1 MKDLFLLVKEKL
13 GKAYQDLTFLLEC
26 LKEVLRENNATDL
39 ANHIPWI
46 NAFENKTE
54 FSKQDMQLYSIVFQ
68 LLNLVEVNHAVQVR
82 RKIENEKGLSSING
96 LWGQNLLS
104 LKDLAISPEIIAQ
117 KLGQINIEPVLTA
130 HPTEAKRGTVLE
142 HHRELYLL
150 LVQLENQ
157 MYTDIER
164 KEIRNQIK
172 LALERLWRTGEI
184 FLEKPD
190 VPSELNNIMHYLVN
204 VFPDVIP
211 YLDKRLQQAWEEVGF
226 DKKLLQNTNH
236 YPKITFGNWVGGDRD
251 GHPLVTAEVTKN
263 TLDSLRLNAFVVIR
277 RQLIKLLKNLSF
289 AFDYQNVNIELKKRI
304 DILRTELGE
313 EGEEA
318 FERNEKEVFRQ
329 FVNLI
334 LHKLPVN
341 IERQHATA
349 LLDKISAYKNHFEL
363 IDDLFLL
370 QNALI
375 IYGAKA
381 VAFDEV
387 HDTIRLVQCFGFYLA
402 KLDIRQNSKFHDTAI
417 AQLMNACSLA
427 GDSFLTWNET
437 QRLEF
442 FNQEL
447 QTIRPFTHP
456 KTNLAHEA
464 KTVIDAHK
472 VVAEYIDKNDIF
484 GIGSLIVSMTHRT
497 SDLLAV
503 YILGRESNLT
513 TLSEEGIICK
523 IPVVPL
529 FETIEDLEK
538 SADILELFL
547 SHPITQRSLIYQQKK
562 YNNPSLIQQ
571 VMIGYSDSNK
581 DGGILASQWNLYHTQ
596 EKLAKIG
603 EKFNVK
609 IMFFHGKGGTI
620 SRGAGPTHSF
630 VYALPAHTINGNFRL
645 TEQGETIAQ
654 KYANKVNA
662 AYNLELLVASVAGK
676 TIANEKTPH
685 IPYPL
690 ENIVSEMSK
699 NSVDFY
705 TKLIHHPDFI
715 HFFSQATPIDAIEQ
729 SKIGSRPA
737 RRTGKRSL
745 EDLRAIPWV
754 FSWSQSRY
762 NMTSWYGI
770 GSTLEKLM
778 LEQPENFEIFKQNA
792 LKDRFLRYILTNIDT
807 SLAATDEIVMVKYA
821 SMVVDESIKKNILS
835 MFIDELHKTQKMLS
849 IIFEKPFSERRNQH
863 YYSTLLRASVMNEMH
878 ASQVALLQN
887 WRKNPNDE
895 NLLGILLL
903 INAIAGGMQHTG

>member
-1 MKDLFLLVKEKL
+1 MNNLFLEVKEKL

-26 LKEVLRENNATDL
+26 LKEVFIENNAPTL
-39 ANHIPWI
+39 AKSIPWI
-46 NAFENKTE
+46 NENANQNNFSTE
-54 FSKQDMQLYSIVFQ
+54 NSQLYSIVFQ

-82 RKIENEKGLSSING
+82 RKLENEKGLSAING
-96 LWGQNLLS
+96 LWGQNLLF
-104 LKDLAISPEIIAQ
+104 LKNLEISPENIAQ
-117 KLGQINIEPVLTA
+117 KLGNINIEPVLTA
-130 HPTEAKRGTVLE
+130 HPTEAKRSIVLE

-211 YLDKRLQQAWEEVGF
+211 YLDKRLQQAWEEIGF
-226 DKKLLQNTNH
+226 DKKLLQNANN

-263 TLDSLRLNAFVVIR
+263 TLQTLRLNAFVVIR
-277 RQLIKLLKNLSF
+277 RQLLKLLKNLSF
-289 AFDYQNVNIELKKRI
+289 AFDYKNAPVYFKNRI
-304 DILRTELGE
+304 DFLRNELGE
-313 EGEEA
+313 EGNEA
-318 FERNEKEVFRQ
+318 FIRNEKEVFRQ

-334 LHKLPVN
+334 LHKLPINV
-341 IERQHATA
+341 ERQHAIG
-349 LLDKISAYKNHFEL
+349 LIDKEFAYKNHYEL
-363 IDDLFLL
+363 VEDLFLL

-375 IYGAKA
+375 EYGAKA
-381 VAFDEV
+381 IAFDEI
-387 HDTIRLVQCFGFYLA
+387 HDSIRLVQCFGFHLA
-402 KLDIRQNSKFHDTAI
+402 KLDIRQNSKFHNIAI
-417 AQLMNACSLA
+417 SQLLNACSLDGEA
-427 GDSFLTWNET
+427 FLTWNEDKK
-437 QRLEF
+437 LEF

-447 QTIRPFTHP
+447 KTIRPFTHP
-456 KTNLAHEA
+456 KTDLAQEA
-464 KTVIDAHK
+464 KTVIDCHK
-472 VVAEYIDKNDIF
+472 IVAEYIDKNDIF
-484 GIGSLIVSMTHRT
+484 GIGSLIVSMTHHT
-497 SDLLAV
+497 SDLLAM
-503 YILGRESNLT
+503 YILGRESGLT
-513 TLSEEGIICK
+513 TQTDEGIICK

-529 FETIEDLEK
+529 FETIEDLEQ
-538 SADILELFL
+538 SPAILEAFL
-547 SHPITQRSLIYQQKK
+547 SHPITQKSLFYQQKK
-562 YNNPSLIQQ
+562 YNTAFPIQQ
-571 VMIGYSDSNK
+571 IMIGYSDSNK

-596 EKLAKIG
+596 GKLAKIG
-603 EKFNVK
+603 EKFGVK

-630 VYALPAHTINGNFRL
+630 VYALPPHTINGNFRL

-676 TIANEKTPH
+676 TIANEKTPQ

-699 NSVDFY
+699 NSLTFY
-705 TKLIHHPDFI
+705 TNLIKNPDFI

-778 LEQPENFEIFKQNA
+778 LEQPENFEIFKKNA
-792 LKDRFLRYILTNIDT
+792 LEDRFLKYVLTNIDT
-807 SLAATDEIVMVKYA
+807 SLAATDEIIMRKYA
-821 SMVVDESIKKNILS
+821 SMVADEKIRENILG
-835 MFIDELHKTQKMLS
+835 MFVNELHKTQKMLS
-849 IIFEKPFSERRNQH
+849 IIFEKPFSERRTQH
-863 YYSTLLRASVMNEMH
+863 YYSTLLRAGVMADMH
-878 ASQVALLQN
+878 EAQVNLLQN
-887 WRKNPNDE
+887 WRKNTNDE